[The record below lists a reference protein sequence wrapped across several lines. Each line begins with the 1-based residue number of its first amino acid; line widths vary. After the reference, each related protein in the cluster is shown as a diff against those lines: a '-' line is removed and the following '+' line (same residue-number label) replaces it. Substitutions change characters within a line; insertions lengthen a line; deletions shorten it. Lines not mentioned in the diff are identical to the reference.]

1 MTETIDTT
9 EPALRGRTGI
19 AWRPVLLVAAVIG
32 VIHLAVAT
40 RYGWH
45 HDEFYYVISGRH
57 PAWGY
62 VDQPPLVPFLAR
74 LAAALPGGVL
84 PLRVLAIAAQ
94 LGCVLLGA
102 TLAAEFGGGRRAQ
115 VIAAGA
121 TGASL
126 VFVGASLLFGTT
138 VTDQVVWLAL
148 FVLITRALRAG
159 TVVAWLWVGLVA
171 GIGLENK
178 DTVAVLLL
186 GTVVGLLIYRR
197 DVLRTPGPWLAG
209 VIAVVLALPN
219 VLWDAA
225 NGWPNIAMA
234 HALAAKQGGP
244 VGAILQVPLIALFG
258 AGPPLIALWV
268 FGLRWLGSADG
279 RAHRWLLAATVV
291 VAVVFTAGSG
301 KDYYSAPMLATLFAA
316 GAVRVEARWRPRSRI
331 RWTVSIVVTGLI
343 AVALE
348 LPVLPVSVANSLRAT
363 NPELMQTYGWPQL
376 VDQVAHAAATL
387 PPDTP
392 IFTSDYGEAGA
403 LTILGPAAGIHNPIY
418 SGHNNYTLWGPPP
431 GSPDT
436 VLCVG
441 KFATDDLRRGWAQV
455 REIAPITLPDGLV
468 NSDVAAHAGIW
479 LCQGARGTWA
489 QMWPLMRHFD

>member
-1 MTETIDTT
+1 MTRTVDAT
-9 EPALRGRTGI
+9 ESAPRRTAT
-19 AWRPVLLVAAVIG
+19 AWRPVWLIAAVIA
-32 VIHLAVAT
+32 VIHLAVAA

-45 HDEFYYVISGRH
+45 HDEFYYVMTGRH

-94 LGCVLLGA
+94 VGCVLLGA
-102 TLAAEFGGGRRAQ
+102 VLAAEFGGGRRAQ
-115 VIAAGA
+115 VIAAAAVGA
-121 TGASL
+121 CL
-126 VFVGASLLFGTT
+126 VFVGSSLLFGTT

-148 FVLITRALRAG
+148 FVLVARALRLG
-159 TVVAWLWVGLVA
+159 TTGAWLWAGLVA

-178 DTVAVLLL
+178 DTVAVLLA
-186 GTVVGLLIYRR
+186 GIAAGLLVYRR

-209 VIAVVLALPN
+209 ALAVVLALPN
-219 VLWDAA
+219 VVWDALHS
-225 NGWPNIAMA
+225 WPNITMA

-244 VGAILQVPLIALFG
+244 LGALSQVPLLALIG

-268 FGLRWLGSADG
+268 LGVRWLGSPDG
-279 RAHRWLLAATVV
+279 RGHRWLLAATVLV
-291 VAVVFTAGSG
+291 VAVFTVTSG
-301 KDYYSAPMLATLFAA
+301 KDYYSAPMLAALFAA

-331 RWTVSIVVTGLI
+331 RWSVSIVVTGLI
-343 AVALE
+343 AVLLE
-348 LPVLPVSVANSLRAT
+348 LPVLPVAAANSLRAAS
-363 NPELMQTYGWPQL
+363 PELMQTYGWPQL
-376 VDQVAHAAATL
+376 VEQVTHAAATL
-387 PPDTP
+387 PSGTP

-403 LTILGPAAGIHNPIY
+403 LAILGPTAGLHDPIY

-441 KFATDDLRRGWAQV
+441 KFKVGYLHSFWSQV
-455 REIAPITLPDGLV
+455 REIEPVTLPNGLV
-468 NSDVAAHAGIW
+468 NSDVADHAAIW
-479 LCQGARGTWA
+479 LCQQPHGTWT
-489 QMWPLMRHFD
+489 QLWPAMRHFD